1 MKFMMNQRLTGGIQH
16 KLLMKLIEF
25 NYSIEYK
32 NGKENKAANALS
44 RQDHSILAI
53 SAIVPTWVTDVE
65 ASYVNDTHYTD
76 FI

>member
-1 MKFMMNQRLTGGIQH
+1 MNQRLTGGIQH

-44 RQDHSILAI
+44 
-53 SAIVPTWVTDVE
+53 
-65 ASYVNDTHYTD
+65 
-76 FI
+76 